1 MLHVWRRVN
10 IDKYIFLWFYSIS
23 YDRFNEID
31 EHVSWQE
38 VNQFP
43 RTVPYRYIIFNQQS
57 CTKFGFEHIRCS
69 KSCSKQSGDGNNQG
83 LSHIFKTP
91 MGRISLW
98 DTKTFARERF
108 QNDSFFFAIGLLKN
122 SVNSYQRWN
131 LGLIQKVFRMSWL
144 LKGIQKTNCLFL
156 SGEKG
161 VESTNF

>member
-38 VNQFP
+38 VNQFRELFHTGISFSISSLAQNLVLNIYVAQNRVQNSQGMGITKDFHTFLRHRWVGFHCGTP
-43 RTVPYRYIIFNQQS
+43 KLSQERDFKMIF
-57 CTKFGFEHIRCS
+57 
-69 KSCSKQSGDGNNQG
+69 
-83 LSHIFKTP
+83 
-91 MGRISLW
+91 
-98 DTKTFARERF
+98 
-108 QNDSFFFAIGLLKN
+108 FFFAIGLLKN

-144 LKGIQKTNCLFL
+144 LKEIQKTNCLFL